1 MHFAGSPRYIGTF
14 VSRSDAINASK
25 MGQEYFAT
33 IPYDNLSPQQIE
45 KLVISMRKSAYASF
59 PNLSHTR
66 ITNAEEAK
74 VNSLMQKTKA
84 PPIQRTSSKNT
95 GRDIKEASKKRKF
108 EANNTC
114 KIALEGVSLRPSGK
128 YVSAGSKFSCLYL

>member
-1 MHFAGSPRYIGTF
+1 MHFAGSPRYIGKF

-25 MGQEYFAT
+25 MGREYFDT

-66 ITNAEEAK
+66 IANAEEAK
-74 VNSLMQKTKA
+74 VNS
-84 PPIQRTSSKNT
+84 
-95 GRDIKEASKKRKF
+95 F
-108 EANNTC
+108 
-114 KIALEGVSLRPSGK
+114 V
-128 YVSAGSKFSCLYL
+128 